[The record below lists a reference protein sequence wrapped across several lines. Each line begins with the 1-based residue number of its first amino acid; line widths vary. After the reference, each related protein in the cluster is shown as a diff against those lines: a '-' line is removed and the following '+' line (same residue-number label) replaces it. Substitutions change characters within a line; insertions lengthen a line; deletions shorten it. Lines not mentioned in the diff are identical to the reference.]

1 MAGDLREWKVLGR
14 QLVVAR
20 RFIVGAVIAAGL
32 LGALYCVITPPVY
45 QANALLQIE
54 SQKSDIFGGSEL
66 SLLLGSSS
74 SSAAEIEIIKSRS
87 ILAKAI
93 QSLGLDV
100 DIEPV
105 RFPLIGGAIA
115 RWLTPEDSSPVAPVL
130 GLSSYDWGGSEL
142 TISQLEVPTA
152 LEYQPLSLVV
162 QGKDSFALYQ
172 DDRLLLNGRVGE
184 RIERQGVVLRVDHL
198 VANPN
203 VRFQVTKTP
212 ALFAALD
219 LQEQL
224 EVTERGK
231 DTGVL
236 NAALEDTD
244 FVHAKALLQ
253 RVLEL
258 YVQQNRDRVS
268 ADAAASLVFI
278 QSQLPKVKADLDQA
292 ANALDNYQRN
302 QGSINIDLETKALL
316 DQIVGLEGELSG
328 LQLKKSELER
338 LYTPNHPAL
347 KTLESQIGLLQQRRQ
362 RLQTQSRVL
371 PNTQKD
377 LFSLTRD
384 VQVASETYSQLLN
397 RAQELAVVQA
407 GSLGNVRIL
416 DAAEVDV
423 RHPVK
428 PRTILIIAAVT
439 LFGLFLAVAVCVV
452 RFSLRPTLSSIK
464 MLEAF
469 ALPVYSA
476 VPYSAAEKRIRSA
489 KLAKP
494 RATGRA
500 PAVLAARFPLESAVE
515 AMRALRTSLHILRED
530 APNNLVLIAGATP
543 GVGKTFVSVNLAS
556 IVAAAGKRVLLID
569 GDLRRGQL
577 HSLLNTPLT
586 PGLADALI
594 DRIELNSCVHPTA
607 IDNLFVMP
615 GGARKGIG
623 SEVLHGDGL
632 KWLLERVGADY
643 DLVILDSSPLLVATD
658 GALLAAHCGIK
669 FLVTRL
675 GVNTFQELELA
686 LQSLGNLGIKATGL
700 VVNAS
705 ANTREQSY
713 GYSSYFDATS
723 QA

>member
-1 MAGDLREWKVLGR
+1 MADDLREWKVLGR
-14 QLVVAR
+14 QLFVAR
-20 RFIVGAVIAAGL
+20 KFIAGVVITAGL
-32 LGALYCVITPPVY
+32 LGTLYCVITPPVY
-45 QANALLQIE
+45 RANALLQIE
-54 SQKSDIFGGSEL
+54 SQKSDIFGSSEL

-74 SSAAEIEIIKSRS
+74 SSAAEIEIIKSRT

-115 RWLTPEDSSPVAPVL
+115 RWLTPEDASPVAPVL
-130 GLSSYDWGGSEL
+130 GLSSYDWGGSQL
-142 TISQLEVPTA
+142 VISQLEVPSA

-162 QGKDSFALYQ
+162 EDEDSYALYQ
-172 DDRLLLNGRVGE
+172 DDHLLLSGRVGE
-184 RIERQGVVLRVDHL
+184 RVERQGVVIRVERL
-198 VANPN
+198 IANPD

-224 EVTERGK
+224 DVTERGK

-236 NAALEDTD
+236 NAALDSAD
-244 FVHAKALLQ
+244 FFQAKALLQ
-253 RVLEL
+253 RILEL

-278 QSQLPKVKADLDQA
+278 KNQLPKVKADLDRA
-292 ANALDNYQRN
+292 ANALDSYQRN
-302 QGSINIDLETKALL
+302 EGSINIDLETKALL
-316 DQIVGLEGELSG
+316 DQMVGLEGELSG

-347 KTLESQIGLLQQRRQ
+347 KTLENQIGLLQQRRQ
-362 RLQTQSRVL
+362 RLLTQTRAL

-397 RAQELAVVQA
+397 RAQELSVVQA

-416 DAAEVDV
+416 DDADVDV

-428 PRTILIIAAVT
+428 PRTLLIVAAAT
-439 LFGLFLAVAVCVV
+439 LFGLFLAVAACVI

-464 MLEAF
+464 MLDAF

-476 VPYSAAEKRIRSA
+476 VPYSLAEKRIRSGKSA
-489 KLAKP
+489 KRRLAGSP
-494 RATGRA
+494 

-515 AMRALRTSLHILRED
+515 AMRALRTSLHILSED

-556 IVAAAGKRVLLID
+556 IVAATGKRVLLID

-577 HSLLNTPLT
+577 HSLLNTTLT
-586 PGLADALI
+586 PGLTDALA
-594 DRIELNSCVHPTA
+594 DRIELAACIHPTS

-632 KWLLERVGADY
+632 KTLLAAVGADY
-643 DLVILDSSPLLVATD
+643 DLVIVDSSPLLVATD

-686 LQSLGNLGIKATGL
+686 LQSLGNLGITATGL

-705 ANTREQSY
+705 ANSREQSY
-713 GYSSYFDATS
+713 GYSSYYDA
-723 QA
+723 APEV